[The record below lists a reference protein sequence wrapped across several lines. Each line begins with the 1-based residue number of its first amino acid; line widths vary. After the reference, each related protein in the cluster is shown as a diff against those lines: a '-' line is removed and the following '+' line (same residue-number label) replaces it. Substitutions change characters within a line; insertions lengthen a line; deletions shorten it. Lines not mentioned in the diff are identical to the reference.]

1 MNVKKKNILYV
12 SLPVV
17 RQWHNKYDQII
28 VITVVNTTP
37 THNRLQIG
45 EKRRAR

>member
-1 MNVKKKNILYV
+1 MNVKKKILHV

-17 RQWHNKYDQII
+17 RQWHNEYDQII
-28 VITVVNTTP
+28 EITVVNTTP
-37 THNRLQIG
+37 THSRLQMG